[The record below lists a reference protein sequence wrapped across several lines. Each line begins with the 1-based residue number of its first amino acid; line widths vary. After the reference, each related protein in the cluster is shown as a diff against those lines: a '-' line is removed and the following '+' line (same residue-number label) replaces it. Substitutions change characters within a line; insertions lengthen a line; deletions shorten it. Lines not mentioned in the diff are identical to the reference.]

1 MTELPPNP
9 FDADEEQLRIT
20 PPLRS
25 AAGVRAA
32 AVAMRRSID
41 DMGLARTARTLAVI
55 NQPEGFDCPGCAWPE
70 AAPADRHHVEFCE
83 NGAKAVAEEAT
94 TERVDPVFFAEHS
107 VADLAGRSDYWLGR
121 QGRITHPMVKR
132 PGATNYTAVDWDEAF
147 AIVADEL
154 RSLDHPDEAVFYT
167 SGRTS
172 NEAAFAYQL
181 MVRAFGTN
189 NLPDCSNMCHEATGV
204 ALTEAIGVGK
214 GSVRLEDFT
223 EADLIVVVGQN
234 PGTNHP
240 RMLGTLG
247 EAHDGGATII
257 VVNPL
262 PEAGLI
268 NFRNPQ
274 RPSGVLGKGTP
285 IADLHLPIRL
295 GGDQA
300 LFQLWSH
307 KMLQREAE
315 RPGTI
320 DRGFVE
326 RHSHGFAAFA
336 AHIGSLDPDALLAA
350 TGLEAAVVDEAFEH
364 IVTAGR
370 MIVCWA
376 MGITQHRN
384 AVGTIRE
391 IANLAMLGGHVGR
404 PGAGLCPVRGHSNV
418 QGDRTMGIWERPTD
432 TFLDRLA
439 AEFPID
445 VPREPGL
452 DVVDAIG
459 AFMSGRARTLFCLGG
474 NFLRAIPDTAAAEEA
489 IGRARLTVHVST
501 KLNRSHAVCGD
512 TALILPTLGRTER
525 DHQLGGEQFVT
536 VEDSM
541 GKVHRSKG
549 VLRPAS
555 PHLRSEMAIVTGV
568 AEALLGPASNVDWAS
583 FRHDYSVVR
592 DHIGRVVPGFE
603 RFNERIADP
612 AGFELPHPP
621 RDSRTFPTPT
631 GLANFAVTDVL
642 APGSVELVDPDGPEL
657 LLQTL
662 RSHDQYNTTIYG
674 LDDRYR
680 GVHGGRLVVFVNP
693 HDIER
698 LGLADGQ
705 FVDLV
710 SHFDGVERRVR
721 GFRVVPYPTPTG
733 CAAAYYPE
741 TNPLIALAHRSI
753 EAGTPASKSVPVT
766 LEPTV
771 GATSRRG

>member
-1 MTELPPNP
+1 MTELPRNP
-9 FDADEEQLRIT
+9 LDPDEDHLSVT
-20 PPLRS
+20 PRKTA
-25 AAGVRAA
+25 AAGVPAV

-41 DMGLARTARTLAVI
+41 QMGLARTARTLAVI

-70 AAPADRHHVEFCE
+70 AAPGERHHIEFCE

-94 TERVDPVFFAEHS
+94 TARVEPVFFAEHS
-107 VADLAGRSDYWLGR
+107 VADLATRSDYWLGQ

-132 PGATNYTAVDWDEAF
+132 PGASNYTAIDWDEAF
-147 AIVADEL
+147 ALIADEL
-154 RSLDHPDEAVFYT
+154 RSLDDPDRAVFYT

-181 MVRAFGTN
+181 LVRAYGTN

-204 ALTEAIGVGK
+204 ALGAAIGVGK
-214 GSVRLEDFT
+214 GSVRLEDFV
-223 EADLIVVVGQN
+223 EADVILVVGQN

-240 RMLGTLG
+240 RMLGSLG
-247 EAHDGGATII
+247 DAKAKGATI
-257 VVNPL
+257 VAVNPL
-262 PEAGLI
+262 PEAGLL

-274 RPSGVLGKGTP
+274 RPSGVIGAGTSL
-285 IADLHLPIRL
+285 ADLHLPIRL

-300 LFQLWSH
+300 LFQLFSQRL
-307 KMLQREAE
+307 LQREAE
-315 RPGTI
+315 QPGTI
-320 DRGFVE
+320 DRAFID
-326 RHSHGFAAFA
+326 RHTHGFDEFA
-336 AHIGSLDPDALLAA
+336 AHVGALDAEALLAA
-350 TGLEAAVVDEAFEH
+350 TGLERAAVNEAFE
-364 IVTAGR
+364 IVAGAKR

-384 AVGTIRE
+384 AVETIRE
-391 IANLAMLGGHVGR
+391 ITNLALLGGHIGR
-404 PGAGLCPVRGHSNV
+404 RGAGLCPVRGHSNV
-418 QGDRTMGIWERPTD
+418 QGDRTMGIWEQPTD
-432 TFLDRLA
+432 AFLDAIA
-439 AEFPID
+439 AEFPIG
-445 VPREPGL
+445 VPRDHGL
-452 DVVDAIG
+452 DVADAIA
-459 AFMSGRARTLFCLGG
+459 AFIDGRASTLFCLGG
-474 NFLRAIPDTAAAEEA
+474 NFLRAIPDTEAVEAA
-489 IGRARLTVHVST
+489 ISRARLTVHVST

-541 GKVHRSKG
+541 GKIHRSKG
-549 VLRPAS
+549 VLQPAS
-555 PHLRSEMAIVTGV
+555 PHLRSEMAIVTGL
-568 AEALLGPASNVDWAS
+568 AEALLGPASGVDWAS

-592 DHIGRVVPGFE
+592 DHISRVVPGFE
-603 RFNERIADP
+603 DFNRRVADP

-631 GLANFAVTDVL
+631 GAANFAVTQVL
-642 APGSVELVDPDGPEL
+642 APGSVELVDPDGPVL

-680 GVHGGRLVVFVNP
+680 GVHGGRLVVFVNAA
-693 HDIER
+693 DLAR

-710 SHFDGVERRVR
+710 SRFDDIERRVR
-721 GFRVVPYPTPTG
+721 GFRIIEYATPVG
-733 CAAAYYPE
+733 CVAAYYPE

-753 EAGTPASKSVPVT
+753 EAGTPASKSVPIT

-771 GATSRRG
+771 FD